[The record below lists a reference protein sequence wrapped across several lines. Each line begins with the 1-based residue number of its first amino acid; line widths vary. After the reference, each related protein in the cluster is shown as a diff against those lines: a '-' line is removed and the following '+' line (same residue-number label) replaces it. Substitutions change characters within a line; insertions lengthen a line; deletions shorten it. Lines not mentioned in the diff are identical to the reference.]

1 MTLMQTPNMNGK
13 TDSTIELIGKA
24 GVRFWG
30 LFLMA
35 AAILL
40 PSSLE
45 ASHYRGGAASYTIN
59 SSGLVTV
66 TAYTGWGSFVDT
78 PFFQVYTGT
87 GATGSSLG
95 SMTLATAVNP
105 FATGTEFGG
114 AAYTV
119 RKDTFTFSLNGRPA
133 GFYYTWWS
141 SNNWV
146 TGINNVPES
155 TWSLELKI
163 AYTPG
168 QASAGPTMIPATIDI
183 IGRGFPYTQNLNS
196 QDPDGTPVT
205 YQNLVGNAYPDYAP
219 TSLMPGISVSGSGTV
234 GIPGSSTATMALGRW
249 GYKIRV
255 TDGSGGTAIR
265 DVLVV
270 AANPTAANVNLP
282 PVLASIGPKTV
293 NIGSSLNFTVSGTDP
308 DAGQTLTVRSSALPP
323 GATFPQA
330 TGPNTGASSSFAW
343 TPTAGREGT
352 YVVNFEVYDNA
363 AVTLIDSE
371 EVTITV
377 TGSNNP
383 PVLAAV
389 GSKSVANGGTLT
401 FNLSATDADGH
412 AITYQMFNGPPG
424 ATLSSAGAFAWTPT
438 AGQNNTTYT
447 GVTLRAT
454 DNGVP
459 NLSDD
464 EAITIT
470 VGAGNNQPVTTAVL
484 THNVTVGQNVSFLV
498 SGSDVDLAQTLT
510 LSANAGIPSGATF
523 TTVSGLASAGV
534 SSTFSWT
541 PTLAQVGATT
551 VKFLTQD
558 NGTPVLNQEITVTIN
573 VAAAIPEIVL
583 RGNSL
588 TIDSGDMVPAT
599 TDHTSFGNVAIS
611 SGSIARTF
619 TIANTGTGTLNLTG
633 TAPNYVTLSGANA
646 ADFTVT
652 TQPASTVAASASTTF
667 VVTFDPSSTGIKNA
681 TVSIAN
687 NDSDENPYTF
697 AITGGGADSELEVF
711 GGTRSGTAI
720 LVADGAAAT
729 TSETDDHIDYV
740 NVTYVTPTTLSVSVR
755 WYPSS
760 SGSYTTASGIH
771 LKVFHFNGSTWN
783 TLQSFNLSP
792 GQFSVDTHS
801 DLNFTFTL
809 PSGSPIGTH
818 HLRAAII
825 DKGDAGDIMVGNY
838 ACGTC
843 GTSSASGRHFDN
855 ADVFFN
861 VLTGSP
867 ASSEIAVTG
876 NGNAI
881 VDGSVTAAVGNH
893 TDFGNAGVAGS
904 TVVRTFTIANTGP
917 SALTLTGTAP
927 NYVTLSGATAD
938 FAVTAQPV
946 TPVAA
951 LTGTT
956 TFSITF
962 DPASVGQKT
971 ATVTLLSDDA
981 DESPYSF
988 TITGNGQ
995 APLPI
1000 PSTLGDV
1007 VTAGLAPGA
1016 DGTSNIGQF
1025 GVLRRGGFLAETGAL
1040 AFPGFLQGV
1049 PATSNSGIWKT
1060 SGGNLFL
1067 LARTGT
1073 SVPDVAGATFATLPE
1088 VPWISESGLVSFLAT
1103 MTVGSGG
1110 VTTAND
1116 TGLWSEIGG
1125 GGLRLLLREG
1135 DAVPGMPGVLIGSF
1149 ASGIYATAST
1159 GVNSG
1164 DAIVSVTFKGASTKT
1179 AVLRAQVSGAT
1190 TTISVVAQESVT
1202 APGTAAVYANVA
1214 GSFTDPGRMDAQG
1227 NFIYSAL
1234 TTTSSR
1240 EGIWYQPAGGVVSKV
1255 FYAGETAPGTGG
1267 ATFARLQRPASG
1279 NNGVVAFRATLNRD
1293 GDNAANMRNDGIWR
1307 GTASNPASFTCILRR
1322 GDGAS
1327 VVSNLPVG
1335 SLVGNPWGG
1344 WLNNNNRGAWRA
1356 WLDVNGDGN
1365 SAAPTDVNA
1374 IFADLSGTMQ
1384 LALRVGDA
1392 APGTTGATFSG
1403 FDLPVVGGNNQY
1415 AIIGNLAGGDAV
1427 ASNNQGLWR
1436 SAPNGGALTLVF
1448 RKGDTVVTTEGAK
1461 VVTKIDLPGSGQ
1473 TDRRWEQPVMD
1484 AAGRMVLY
1492 VTFGDGST
1500 SQVLIP

>member
-1 MTLMQTPNMNGK
+1 M
-13 TDSTIELIGKA
+13 
-24 GVRFWG
+24 
-30 LFLMA
+30 LFPC
-35 AAILL
+35 I
-40 PSSLE
+40 SE
-45 ASHYRGGAASYTIN
+45 ASHYRGGAASYSIN

-66 TAYTGWGSFVDT
+66 TVYTGWGSFVDT
-78 PFFQVYTGT
+78 PFFQVYTGS
-87 GATGSSLG
+87 GATGTSLG

-105 FATGTEFGG
+105 FSTGTEFGG
-114 AAYTV
+114 AAYTI
-119 RKDTFTFSLNGRPA
+119 RKDTFTFNLNGRAA
-133 GFYYTWWS
+133 GFYYAWWS

-146 TGINNVPES
+146 SGINNVPES

-219 TSLMPGISVSGSGTV
+219 TSLMPGISVSASGTV
-234 GIPGSSTATMALGRW
+234 GIPGTSTATMALGRW

-270 AANPTAANVNLP
+270 AADPTATNVNRP

-293 NIGSSLNFTVSGTDP
+293 NIGTSLNFTVTGNDP
-308 DAGQTLTVRSSALPP
+308 DAGQTLTLRSSALPT
-323 GATFPQA
+323 GATFPQT
-330 TGPNTGASSSFAW
+330 TGPSTGASSSFAW
-343 TPTAGREGT
+343 TPTAGQEGT

-363 AVTLIDSE
+363 SVTLIDSE
-371 EVTITV
+371 EVTFTV

-401 FNLSATDADGH
+401 FNLSATDPDGH
-412 AITYQMFNGPPG
+412 SITYQMFNGPAG
-424 ATLSSAGAFAWTPT
+424 ATLSPAGAFSWTPT

-459 NLSDD
+459 NLSDN
-464 EAITIT
+464 ETITIT
-470 VGAGNNQPVTTAVL
+470 VGAGNNQPVTTATL
-484 THNVTVGQNVSFLV
+484 SHNVTVGQNLSFVV

-541 PTLAQVGATT
+541 PTSGQVGLTT

-573 VAAAIPEIVL
+573 VAAASPEIVL
-583 RGNSL
+583 RGNGL
-588 TIDSGDMVPAT
+588 TIDNGDMVPT
-599 TDHTSFGNVAIS
+599 TADHTSFGNVAVS
-611 SGSIARTF
+611 SGSISRTF
-619 TIANTGTGTLNLTG
+619 TIANTGTGALNLTG

-646 ADFTVT
+646 ADFTVS
-652 TQPASTVAASASTTF
+652 TQPASSVVASGSTTF
-667 VVTFDPSSTGIKNA
+667 VVTFDPSSFGFKNA

-687 NDSDENPYTF
+687 NDADENPYTF
-697 AITGGGADSELEVF
+697 AITGGGADSELVVF
-711 GGTRSGTAI
+711 GGTRSGNGI
-720 LVADGAAAT
+720 LVADGASSTAL
-729 TSETDDHIDYV
+729 ETDDHIDYV
-740 NVTYVTPTTLSVSVR
+740 NVTYLTPTTLSVSVR
-755 WYPSS
+755 WFPSS
-760 SGSYTTASGIH
+760 SGSYTTTDGIH

-783 TLQSFNLSP
+783 TLQSLNLNP
-792 GQFSVDTHS
+792 GQFSVNTHT

-809 PSGSPIGTH
+809 PSGSPTGTH
-818 HLRAAII
+818 HLRASII
-825 DKGDAGDIMVGNY
+825 DKSAAGDIMVGNY
-838 ACGTC
+838 ACESC
-843 GTSSASGRHFDN
+843 GTAIGSGRHSDN
-855 ADVFFN
+855 ADVFFD
-861 VLTGSP
+861 VVTGSP
-867 ASSEIAVTG
+867 ASSEIAITG

-881 VDGSVTAAVGNH
+881 VDGSATAAVGNH
-893 TDFGNAGVAGS
+893 TDFGNAGVTGS
-904 TVVRTFTIANTGP
+904 SVVRTFTIVNTGTA
-917 SALTLTGTAP
+917 ALNLSGTAP

-946 TPVAA
+946 TPVSA

-981 DESPYSF
+981 DESPYTF

-1000 PSTLGDV
+1000 PSTLDDV
-1007 VTAGLAPGA
+1007 VTAGNAPGA

-1025 GVLRRGGFLAETGAL
+1025 GVLRRGGFLAENGFL

-1049 PATSNSGIWKT
+1049 PATSNSGLWKT
-1060 SGGNLFL
+1060 GGGNLFL

-1073 SVPDVAGATFATLPE
+1073 TVPDVPSATFATLPE
-1088 VPWISESGLVSFLAT
+1088 VPWISESGLVSFLAS
-1103 MTVGSGG
+1103 MTIGTGG

-1125 GGLRLLLREG
+1125 GGLRLLLRE
-1135 DAVPGMPGVLIGSF
+1135 DDDVPGMAGVKIGSF

-1164 DAIVSVTFKGASTKT
+1164 HAIVSVTFKGASTKS

-1190 TTISVVAQESVT
+1190 TTISVVAEESAT
-1202 APGTAAVYANVA
+1202 APGTTALYANVA

-1227 NFIYSAL
+1227 NFIFSAL
-1234 TTTSSR
+1234 TTTSSK
-1240 EGIWYQPAGGVVSKV
+1240 EGIWYQPVGSAVSKV

-1267 ATFARLQRPASG
+1267 ATFARLQRPSSG

-1307 GTASNPASFTCILRR
+1307 GTASTPASFTCILRR
-1322 GDGAS
+1322 GDGSS

-1374 IFADLSGTMQ
+1374 IFTDLSGAMQ

-1403 FDLPVVGGNNQY
+1403 FDLPIVGGNNQY

-1427 ASNNQGLWR
+1427 TANNQGLWR
-1436 SAPNGGALTLVF
+1436 SAPNGGALSLVF
-1448 RKGDTVVTTEGAK
+1448 RKGASVVTTEGTK

-1484 AAGRMVLY
+1484 STGRIVVY
-1492 VTFGDGST
+1492 VTFADGST
-1500 SQVLIP
+1500 SQVIIP